1 MTSSKTIKLGWLFPY
16 SGVFIN
22 LRDDLMQG
30 FQAACHKEG
39 VDFDFDHRAEFIQ
52 TGSQQDVEKA
62 LKKLILFDRVDCLIG
77 VISSKVAINILPL
90 LETNRVPLLM
100 MNLGA
105 DIPISTLSS
114 PWLLY
119 NSLHLW
125 KSEWA
130 IGKWSQ
136 QRWGGEPSINIAIYE
151 SGYGLTEAYK
161 TGCGASGA
169 TSIKMNIVKN
179 YSPSPDISPLIQYL
193 GDQKP
198 KHAHVLLSGKEGDLF
213 IKMFYQKGLQSH
225 TALTVNPF
233 MVEDGILVRIPE
245 GLELYNAMTWSA
257 TLDNGCNVAM
267 KSLFDR
273 LFGSVPNVFGL
284 LAYEAGLALVGA
296 IAAAGSSGAGSSGAG
311 LRGTADGMS
320 GRLTRENLALALAE
334 VRPRGPRG
342 RISLSTLSLSSDMS
356 VFVRRPELS
365 LESGMP
371 ENKILETL
379 DSIEWN
385 GPSLPAE
392 NIYSSG
398 WQNPYLCV

>member
-39 VDFDFDHRAEFIQ
+39 VDFNIDHHAEFIQ
-52 TGSQQDVEKA
+52 TGSPQDVEKA

-77 VISSKVAINILPL
+77 VISSKVAVNVLPL

-105 DIPISTLSS
+105 DMPIQALSS
-114 PWLLY
+114 QWLLY

-136 QRWGGEPSINIAIYE
+136 QRWGGEPSINIAMYE
-151 SGYGLTEAYK
+151 SGYGLVEAYK

-257 TLDNGCNVAM
+257 ALDNACNVAM

-284 LAYEAGLALVGA
+284 LAYEAGLAMVGA
-296 IAAAGSSGAGSSGAG
+296 IAAVTS
-311 LRGTADGMS
+311 T
-320 GRLTRENLALALAE
+320 TRENLALALAE
-334 VRPRGPRG
+334 AHPRGPRG
-342 RISLSTLSLSSDMS
+342 RVSLSTRPFASDVS

-365 LESGMP
+365 FESGMP

-385 GPSLPAE
+385 DPSLAAE